1 MQKTVIAIAAVVA
14 LLPLGV
20 RAQNTGQDVGSVIG
34 AAAAAMGTTS
44 LESIQYSGTGST
56 NPTGQA
62 YTSGGP
68 WPRFTVT
75 KYVMSVNYAVP
86 VMRQELIRIDDQ
98 VPTRGGG
105 AGPFNPAT
113 GQGSIRPIPGDIIQ
127 NQTIDG
133 RTEVGA
139 INIWLTPH
147 GFLKGAAANAA
158 TAKSS
163 TVDGKRV
170 VSFVAFGKY
179 TVTGTLSDRSLVERV
194 ETRMDVSFTGDTLFE
209 GIYSEYRDFGGV
221 KFPMHIVQRQGG
233 YPTLELRVAD
243 VQPNSP
249 AAREVR
255 SNPPRG
261 GGPPATPGAAASE
274 AARGEPEKIAD
285 GVWFMTPGAE
295 GSILVE
301 FNDYLVLVEAPGNDA
316 QTMATIA
323 DVKRMR
329 PGKPI
334 KYVVNTHHH
343 ADHAGGLRAY
353 VAEGIPI
360 ITHDTHKRYYEQQI
374 FRNPHTLNPDR
385 LARAPRAPV
394 IEAAGDKRVLTDGSM
409 TMEIHLMRGQPHSE
423 GLLMVYIPKE
433 KLLIQADAFAPRPGA
448 KPLPAPSPYTV
459 NLVDNIA
466 RLKLDVARVVHVHGG
481 ITPFADV
488 LKAAGR

>member
-1 MQKTVIAIAAVVA
+1 
-14 LLPLGV
+14 
-20 RAQNTGQDVGSVIG
+20 
-34 AAAAAMGTTS
+34 
-44 LESIQYSGTGST
+44 
-56 NPTGQA
+56 
-62 YTSGGP
+62 
-68 WPRFTVT
+68 
-75 KYVMSVNYAVP
+75 
-86 VMRQELIRIDDQ
+86 
-98 VPTRGGG
+98 
-105 AGPFNPAT
+105 
-113 GQGSIRPIPGDIIQ
+113 
-127 NQTIDG
+127 
-133 RTEVGA
+133 VGA

-158 TAKSS
+158 TARTS
-163 TVDGKRV
+163 TVRGKRV
-170 VSFVAFGKY
+170 LSFTAFGKY
-179 TVTGTLSDRSLVERV
+179 TLTGTLSDRSLVERV
-194 ETRMDVSFTGDTLFE
+194 ETRMDVSFTGDTRFE

-233 YPTLELRVAD
+233 YPTLEVRVAD

-249 AAREVR
+249 AALEVR
-255 SNPPRG
+255 GNPPRG
-261 GGPPATPGAAASE
+261 GGPPATPGAPAPAAS
-274 AARGEPEKIAD
+274 RVEPEKIAD

-301 FNDYLVLVEAPGNDA
+301 FNDYVVLVEGPGGDA
-316 QTMATIA
+316 QTLATLA

-329 PGKPI
+329 PDKPI

-343 ADHAGGLRAY
+343 ADHAGGLRAF

-360 ITHDTHKRYYEQQI
+360 ITHDSHKRYYEQQI
-374 FRNPHTLNPDR
+374 FSNPHTLNPDR

-394 IEAAGDKRVLTDGSM
+394 IEAMQDKRVLTDGTM
-409 TMEIHLMRGQPHSE
+409 TLEIHLMRDQPHSE

-459 NLVDNIA
+459 NMVDNVA

-488 LKAAGR
+488 LTAAGR